1 MWPVYVTLLLGHQY
15 CDCGD
20 YDEYYR
26 GRGERERKGGREKE
40 EGRERER
47 DVTHVQITT
56 NSMHCNTL

>member
-1 MWPVYVTLLLGHQY
+1 MCAIEEEG
-15 CDCGD
+15 
-20 YDEYYR
+20 
-26 GRGERERKGGREKE
+26 RERGGGGREKE